1 MNPFFMGSE
10 HQPLYALY
18 HPAVGRGPGGRG
30 AVLCNPLGSESNR
43 AHRSLRVLADALSRS
58 GWHVL
63 RFDYRGTGDSSGEDD
78 SATLNGWIEDIGV
91 AAEELKA
98 IAGLKGV
105 HLIGLRLGAFLATA
119 AGLRRPDTQGLIL
132 WDPVDLQSNS
142 ILGTPWCGHL
152 DQPVP
157 RESGGAASTGDFEKM
172 LREIQ
177 EQPDVSR
184 SFWPHQALVVGP
196 KAVPDGFR
204 RLVGQNLKRVRFEE
218 IDEAPPWREESD
230 FGAGPVAAR
239 AIHTISTWTGLA
251 Q

>member
-10 HQPLYALY
+10 HHRLYGLY

-30 AVLCNPLGSESNR
+30 AVLCNPLGSESSR

-78 SATLNGWIEDIGV
+78 SATLSGWVEDIGV

-98 IAGLKGV
+98 IAELKGV

-119 AGLRRPDTQGLIL
+119 AGVRRPDTQGLIL
-132 WDPVDLQSNS
+132 WDPLDPDAES
-142 ILGTPWCGHL
+142 ILGAPWCGHL

-157 RESGGAASTGDFEKM
+157 REAGGTANTDDFEKM
-172 LREIQ
+172 LQQIQ
-177 EQPDVSR
+177 NQPESTGP
-184 SFWPHQALVVGP
+184 FWPHQALVVGP
-196 KAVPDGFR
+196 KLLPDRFR
-204 RLVGQNLKRVRFEE
+204 RLLGQNLKRVTFEE
-218 IDEAPPWREESD
+218 IDEAPPWLEESD

-239 AIHTISTWTGLA
+239 AVQTISTWTGLA
-251 Q
+251 P